1 MTCLSPRTI
10 LLQRTTRSNLKFQ
23 CKIHERTRGP
33 EAGGLEYFHDTSFRA
48 QQPKQKYNIILIIII
63 NKILL
68 SLMEM

>member
-1 MTCLSPRTI
+1 MTCLSPQTI
-10 LLQRTTRSNLKFQ
+10 LLKRTTRSNLKFL
-23 CKIHERTRGP
+23 CKIHERTRGQ
-33 EAGGLEYFHDTSFRA
+33 EAGGLEYFHVTSFRA